1 MSSHSSEIRD
11 LCLMKWSCEMLQSQ
25 NLSNIQKPI
34 VCLFSFHSITLF
46 FPYEIALGQF
56 GSILVGYFI
65 KHKTLIFEEC
75 SFTKVHKFY
84 KYCKKNCPAIFL
96 RVMLLN
102 KESLEKFVKSF

>member
-11 LCLMKWSCEMLQSQ
+11 LCLMKWSCEMLQSHI
-25 NLSNIQKPI
+25 LSNIQKPI
-34 VCLFSFHSITLF
+34 VFLISFHSITLF

-75 SFTKVHKFY
+75 FTKVHKFY
-84 KYCKKNCPAIFL
+84 KYCKKLPSNLFL